1 MKITIHPLFFAFG
14 LYFALTGKVFLFLTF
29 TLTALLHEYGHAST
43 AEKLGYKMNKISL
56 MPYGAVINGAIEGL
70 SYKDEVLVALMG
82 PLTNLAVCVFFV
94 CLWWLIPES
103 YPYTETI
110 VFSNLSVAAINLLP
124 AWPLDGGRIF
134 SAALSLITTR
144 KKAML
149 IVKITGIVCAVALFA
164 LFLFSI
170 IKNNINISILFFA
183 LFMLTGAITKTKE
196 NAYVKI
202 FKNRSIYLGGIKERK
217 RLILSGDLTLK
228 QLMQKTEGNC
238 FYALD
243 ITDKKTGEIKSLSVK
258 QTEEIL
264 SSYLLYDTLNDIIN
278 SSNNK
283 KVGL

>member
-14 LYFALTGKVFLFLTF
+14 LYFAITGKVFLFLTF

-94 CLWWLIPES
+94 CFWWLIPES

-134 SAALSLITTR
+134 SAALSLVTTR

-149 IVKITGIVCAVALFA
+149 TVKITGIICSAALFA
-164 LFLFSI
+164 LFVFSI
-170 IKNNINISILFFA
+170 IKNNINVSVLFFA

-243 ITDKKTGEIKSLSVK
+243 VTDKTTGEIKSLSVK

-264 SSYLLYDTLNDIIN
+264 SSYRLYDTLNDIIN
-278 SSNNK
+278 GSNNK